1 VSDDPIETPSPQLE
15 PGRTAPGAPVPEPAR
30 TTRPLGRWNAV
41 LAGMILDGVDF
52 MTAGPIGLYGG
63 FILGAA
69 AGWWA
74 AREFGFDRR
83 GRMWMALAG
92 AIYSATPA
100 TEFLPLGTLAGALV
114 RLGPPDERPAP
125 DLGATSDPERGGVMF
140 LSRFQNEVYAAFRF
154 VTGFLFLFHG
164 SQKLFDWPPSG
175 MVGEIPAFIIYVS
188 GPIEFFGG
196 LMVMLGFMAGWAA
209 FVCSGLM
216 AAAYWMAHGTASLL
230 PIQNG
235 GEAAALYCFA
245 FLFIAARG
253 SGIWSVDAARGA

>member
-1 VSDDPIETPSPQLE
+1 MSQGPIEIHQPESSPPPST
-15 PGRTAPGAPVPEPAR
+15 RTYSR
-30 TTRPLGRWNAV
+30 RNAV
-41 LAGMILDGVDF
+41 LAGLILDGVDL

-63 FILGAA
+63 FVFGAA

-74 AREFGFDRR
+74 AREFGLGRR
-83 GRMWMALAG
+83 GRVWMALAG
-92 AIYSATPA
+92 AVYAATPA
-100 TEFLPLGTLAGALV
+100 TELLPLGTLAGALV
-114 RLGPPDERPAP
+114 RLGPRDPGRASREPDPSTG
-125 DLGATSDPERGGVMF
+125 DRGDDMF
-140 LSRFQNEVYAAFRF
+140 MSRFQNEAYAAFRI

-175 MVGEIPAFIIYVS
+175 MAGEMPAFIVYVA

-196 LMVMLGFMAGWAA
+196 LMVMLGFMAGWAG
-209 FVCSGLM
+209 FLCSGLM
-216 AAAYWMAHGTASLL
+216 AAAYWMAHGTNALL

-235 GEAAALYCFA
+235 GESAALYCFA